1 MRPSPS
7 ILMVAAMFS
16 GGLVSCQTAKTYA
29 PEARPAVVDSV
40 EVKSGEFEGRPEA
53 VAVVSGIYSS
63 SAAQLVDSKQSRD
76 GNMLYLE
83 VREQTPR
90 DAIISPTST
99 GSPSFE
105 TKIPIEL
112 LGLEPGEYIVSVNGV
127 EAPLTVPAIQAEP
140 FSGREVRASR
150 ERPPVQIV
158 DEFIAIE
165 DTGIVSGASA
175 GDGEASL

>member
-1 MRPSPS
+1 MSPS
-7 ILMVAAMFS
+7 SAALMVAALLS
-16 GGLVSCQTAKTYA
+16 GVLVSCQTAKTYA

-40 EVKSGEFEGRPEA
+40 EVRTGEFEGRPEA
-53 VAVVSGIYSS
+53 VAIVSGFYSS

-76 GNMLYLE
+76 GNILYLE

-99 GSPSFE
+99 GAPSFE

-112 LGLEPGEYIVSVNGV
+112 LGLEPGEYLLSVNGV
-127 EAPLTVPAIQAEP
+127 QAPLTVPAIQAEP
-140 FSGREVRASR
+140 FSGRELRASR

-165 DTGIVSGASA
+165 DSGLVPSA
-175 GDGEASL
+175 PENGSSAAL